1 VGQLP
6 FLSGHFGLD
15 TYEALIHKAGFR
27 NVAGA
32 DEAGRGACA
41 GPLVAAAVILGPR
54 VPDGLDDSK
63 RLTPARRD
71 ALYDAIHA
79 TALAVAWVRVEAVDC
94 DALGMQKADLGALRD
109 AILALSVTPDF
120 AVTDGFAVPGLPCPS
135 LGMWK
140 GDQVVQC
147 VAAASIV
154 AKVTRDRI
162 MNELDAAHPGYGFA
176 VHKGYA
182 TQQHQAALDAYGPC
196 PQHRLSFRNVAG
208 LDGALEL
215 GAL

>member
-1 VGQLP
+1 M
-6 FLSGHFGLD
+6 D
-15 TYEALIHKAGFR
+15 TYEALIRQAGFR
-27 NVAGA
+27 LVAGA

-41 GPLVAAAVILGPR
+41 GPLVAAAVILGSE

-71 ALYDAIHA
+71 ALFDAIYA
-79 TALAVAWVRVEAVDC
+79 TARAVAWVSVEAADC
-94 DALGMQKADLGALRD
+94 DALGIQQADLGALRG
-109 AILALSVTPDF
+109 AIAALAPTPDF

-162 MNELDAAHPGYGFA
+162 MDELDASYPGYGFA

-182 TQQHQAALDAYGPC
+182 TPAHQTALEDLGPC
-196 PQHRLSFRNVAG
+196 PQHRLSFRNVAQSG
-208 LDGALEL
+208 PA
-215 GAL
+215 